1 MKKSLPILI
10 LILLV
15 LAGAAI
21 LFVVSG
27 QNHSRPSSSKNPQR
41 IVTLS
46 PNLTEIAFALGL
58 GSKIVAVS
66 SDSDYPPEAKGKIP
80 VGSFWQPNIEAIIA
94 SKPDLVI
101 TEKFEQQKTAADS
114 LNRLGIAILTLQVDT
129 IDQLREAILQVGSAS
144 RCRQEAEGLSVNI
157 DTQINNLRSKF
168 AQAKKTKTLWVVQP
182 EPLRVAGRNT
192 FINELIEIAGGE
204 NVIGQT
210 IQQYPQIGDE
220 ELLTCPAEVIIQ
232 SAMGK
237 SDINE
242 QQKEAEKIWAKLTN
256 LPAVKNNRIYVV
268 NSDLVLRLG
277 PRLPQG
283 IEKIARLVH
292 PEQVRENDSNSVN
305 KSKNGSTGS
314 P

>member
-1 MKKSLPILI
+1 M
-10 LILLV
+10 
-15 LAGAAI
+15 
-21 LFVVSG
+21 VSG
-27 QNHSRPSSSKNPQR
+27 QNTADSSTSKNPQR
-41 IVTLS
+41 IITLS

-58 GSKIVAVS
+58 GDRIVAVS
-66 SDSDYPPEAKGKIP
+66 SDSDYPPQAKEKTK

-94 SKPDLVI
+94 AKPDLVI

-157 DTQINNLRSKF
+157 ETQINNLRSKF

-237 SDINE
+237 SDIDE